1 MRPARCGKHLGGKA
15 AARGGNEQRT
25 AWGMNFDSLATLQ
38 WGVPTVSEQ
47 GRLRRLV
54 RKVLELPPAE
64 RQKCCITV
72 GDFTYRRAEIEALAP
87 HPDFSDSALKRAH
100 AAVAHLRGPR
110 SNPTRS

>member
-1 MRPARCGKHLGGKA
+1 MGGQGGRDHCQRWIFRIACSAQRITGTRTLVHSYEAGTLQEALGGKA
-15 AARGGNEQRT
+15 PARGVNEQLRT
-25 AWGMNFDSLATLQ
+25 PWGMNFDSLATLQ

-72 GDFTYRRAEIEALAP
+72 GD
-87 HPDFSDSALKRAH
+87 
-100 AAVAHLRGPR
+100 
-110 SNPTRS
+110 